1 MLMMT
6 SQLNVGPSTNV
17 YQCTALG
24 QAIKT
29 SDIAWSSD
37 GEGSPKFQHEIS
49 FEEQSNT
56 LE

>member
-1 MLMMT
+1 MLIT
-6 SQLNVGPSTNV
+6 SQLNFGPSTNAYRSTV
-17 YQCTALG
+17 LG

-29 SDIAWSSD
+29 SDTAWSSD
-37 GEGSPKFQHEIS
+37 GKGSPKFQHEIS

>member
-1 MLMMT
+1 MLMMP
-6 SQLNVGPSTNV
+6 SQLHFGASTNAYRGTV
-17 YQCTALG
+17 LG

-29 SDIAWSSD
+29 SDTAWSSD

-56 LE
+56 VE